1 MTERYYPPD
10 YCDRETLAYRLSLR
24 PGAIDQ
30 LVSRGVIPA
39 PTMIADALRWK
50 WATVE
55 AALDGVRRGMDSAG
69 SRGDDEGDDPFISGA
84 RRAAE
89 AATPRSRGHK
99 AA

>member
-1 MTERYYPPD
+1 MSWPD
-10 YCDRETLAYRLSLR
+10 YCSRETLARRLELK

-30 LVSRGVIPA
+30 LVSRGVLPA
-39 PTMIADALRWK
+39 PQMIGDAMRWR

-55 AALDGVRRGMDSAG
+55 AALTGTRNGMDSAG
-69 SRGDDEGDDPFISGA
+69 PSMSDSGDDPFISGA

-89 AATPRSRGHK
+89 AATPRPRGHK

>member
-1 MTERYYPPD
+1 MSWPD
-10 YCDRETLAYRLSLR
+10 YCTRETLAKRLELK

-30 LVSRGVIPA
+30 LVTRGILPVPQ
-39 PTMIADALRWK
+39 MIGDAMRWR

-55 AALDGVRRGMDSAG
+55 AALSGGRHGMDSA
-69 SRGDDEGDDPFISGA
+69 RAGDDAGEDPFIAGA

-89 AATPRSRGHK
+89 AAATRPRRNQ